1 MLLNKTRHFFALS
14 VPTLLAI
21 LTILSGCMV
30 GPDYSRPD
38 TYSEDAGA
46 FVNQPSQ
53 WPDANELAPVGHW
66 WDSFNDPVI
75 DELVTLALANNNDLK
90 IAAARVLEGRA
101 LVRRATGVRLP
112 DVDYNASRA
121 LGRALPGMGTTK
133 LYRQDLSISWIVDF
147 FGKLRRSERAAI
159 KDLLADKANQQA
171 LVHAVIA
178 QTVST
183 RVDIATQQR
192 LLEIAHSNIESRQ
205 QTLNIVDRRY
215 NAGLV
220 SSLELHLAREN
231 LAAAASTEPLARQNL
246 ALGLHSLD
254 ILLGR
259 RPALVEAPENTLPY
273 MPNLE
278 PVPMSLPM
286 SLLDRRPDVYSAEME
301 LAAATERVGVSIAE
315 LFPDLTLSVGGG
327 YLSDS
332 YRLVTATE
340 NQIYSTIFALAAPIY
355 KGGSLKAGV
364 EAAKAR
370 AEAAVANYAN
380 VVLRAIGEVEDSL
393 VKEKQTSIRVKLL
406 QERFDEVLIADTQA
420 RQRYSQGIESVS
432 LLVVLETE
440 RRRIIAENELALAIQ
455 SLYNTRIDLFLA
467 LGGDWEVGKERH
479 KK

>member
-1 MLLNKTRHFFALS
+1 
-14 VPTLLAI
+14 
-21 LTILSGCMV
+21 
-30 GPDYSRPD
+30 
-38 TYSEDAGA
+38 
-46 FVNQPSQ
+46 
-53 WPDANELAPVGHW
+53 
-66 WDSFNDPVI
+66 
-75 DELVTLALANNNDLK
+75 
-90 IAAARVLEGRA
+90 
-101 LVRRATGVRLP
+101 
-112 DVDYNASRA
+112 
-121 LGRALPGMGTTK
+121 MGTTK

-420 RQRYSQGIESVS
+420 RQRYSQGVKSVS
-432 LLVVLETE
+432 LLIVLETE
-440 RRRIIAENELALAIQ
+440 RRRIIAENELAFAIE

-467 LGGDWEVGKERH
+467 LGGDWDVDERV
-479 KK
+479 KGEE